1 MSTGPSGQGDQG
13 DHDDESD
20 QGGKFLIKKK
30 KKKSAYRGK
39 EKGHGKRGKKKK
51 PSGPDNHLKFMFDY
65 ISLTNF
71 SK

>member
-39 EKGHGKRGKKKK
+39 ERETERGGRRRN
-51 PSGPDNHLKFMFDY
+51 PAGPTITKSLCLT
-65 ISLTNF
+65 ISH
-71 SK
+71 